1 MSRKSITVDAETKA
15 RHEDLKREDET
26 WDEFEQRAADA
37 LEALEAQDDGVNA
50 DCGQVPDDVLTEDH
64 LSDIQTLTETAVEQA
79 LSGAMRR

>member
-26 WDEFEQRAADA
+26 WDEFENRLADA
-37 LEALEAQDDGVNA
+37 LEALETQDADVNA
-50 DCGQVPDDVLTEDH
+50 DCGQVPDDVLTEAH

-79 LSGAMRR
+79 LANATRR